1 MMLRKEIGRSGRRAG
16 RGRDA
21 RRAARQ
27 ATGPSPAVRPGMA
40 GGRYRPLGEADIL
53 RIHKA
58 ALEILASTGIGD
70 PTEELLEVSLPGGCH
85 LNDLGRLCFPASL
98 IEDIIAGAAKE
109 YRVYARGRRTP
120 ADDLDVGGERV
131 YYSTG
136 GQAVTLLDAKTR
148 KYRPSVLVDLY
159 DLMRLVDQLDNIH
172 MGGGMHIATDL
183 PDPFEHDINLA
194 YTLVAASEKPFC
206 MSFMRRETIASAI
219 AMFDRV
225 LGGEGRFVERPF
237 CIFGGCPIVSPL
249 RFGEDNLEVLIE
261 TSRLG
266 LVSDIAV
273 APQAGATA
281 PASLAGTLVQV
292 VAETLACLAVVN
304 LVQPGCPMTFAAW
317 PLVSDLRSGAFSG
330 GSGEE
335 ALLSAAA
342 LQIGNWYGLP
352 TSVGAG
358 MSDAKVPDAQAGYE
372 KGISTV
378 MAGLAGGNRVV
389 ESAGMLGSLLG
400 CSFESLVIDNDMLG
414 MAMRAIR
421 GIEVNDETLA
431 VDVIKQVALDPGHYL
446 GHPQTLALMESE
458 YLYPQIGDRNAPGA
472 WEAEGAKTLLET
484 ARERVEEMLSQH
496 YPDHLDPATDAALRE
511 RFPIRLPAKDMRP
524 GNGRW

>member
-1 MMLRKEIGRSGRRAG
+1 MLRKEIGRSGRRAG

-136 GQAVTLLDAKTR
+136 GQAVTILDAKTR

-183 PDPFEHDINLA
+183 HDPFEHRHQPRLYAGRRDRKALLHVLYAARNHRLGHCHVRPGSGRRWPFRGA
-194 YTLVAASEKPFC
+194 SLLHFWWLPDCFAASLWRGQPGGLDRDQPLGPGERH
-206 MSFMRRETIASAI
+206 RR
-219 AMFDRV
+219 
-225 LGGEGRFVERPF
+225 GP
-237 CIFGGCPIVSPL
+237 
-249 RFGEDNLEVLIE
+249 
-261 TSRLG
+261 
-266 LVSDIAV
+266 
-273 APQAGATA
+273 PQAGATA

-304 LVQPGCPMTFAAW
+304 LVRPGCPMTFAAW
-317 PLVSDLRSGAFSG
+317 PLVSDLRSGAFSRGQRRGSPALG
-330 GSGEE
+330 GRASDRQ
-335 ALLSAAA
+335 LVRAAD
-342 LQIGNWYGLP
+342 QRRRRHERR
-352 TSVGAG
+352 
-358 MSDAKVPDAQAGYE
+358 Q
-372 KGISTV
+372 
-378 MAGLAGGNRVV
+378 
-389 ESAGMLGSLLG
+389 GSR
-400 CSFESLVIDNDMLG
+400 C
-414 MAMRAIR
+414 
-421 GIEVNDETLA
+421 
-431 VDVIKQVALDPGHYL
+431 PG
-446 GHPQTLALMESE
+446 
-458 YLYPQIGDRNAPGA
+458 
-472 WEAEGAKTLLET
+472 
-484 ARERVEEMLSQH
+484 
-496 YPDHLDPATDAALRE
+496 
-511 RFPIRLPAKDMRP
+511 RL
-524 GNGRW
+524 